1 MIKILLLKMIPS
13 EPDHY
18 SEDIVLLTFK
28 LNETDN
34 SYQMINRECLI
45 EL

>member
-1 MIKILLLKMIPS
+1 MTVITS
-13 EPDHY
+13 EQDHY
-18 SEDIVLLTFK
+18 SENIVLLTFK